1 LELEA
6 LPKPTREHILNF
18 IHLRLKTLSN
28 PRRYG
33 KPLEREF
40 AGFWR
45 YRVNDFRIVCTIDDQ
60 RALVRIVRIGHR
72 YDVYRP
78 G

>member
-1 LELEA
+1 VEA
-6 LPKPTREHILNF
+6 LAKADREHILNF
-18 IHLRLKTLSN
+18 IYLRLRRLSN
-28 PRRYG
+28 PRQNG

-60 RALVRIVRIGHR
+60 KSLIRIVRIGHR